1 MKESKAARLEKREG
15 KCMLRFD
22 LNISILLKEVPF
34 LERFER
40 AASLGFGAVEFWWP
54 GGENLS
60 ATAERLRA
68 TGLAVALMNFDAGN
82 MAGGER
88 GFLNDHGRQEQFRAN
103 VPVALEF
110 ARQVG
115 CPQLNA
121 LVGNT
126 IPGKGR
132 EEQMEQVRKNLAWAA
147 DQAAA
152 AGLGVVVESLNVFE
166 NPHYL
171 LTNTRETFE
180 LLADVNRPNLKY
192 QYDIYHM
199 QRMEGNLI
207 ATLREYIGKMGHIQV
222 ADSPERHEPG
232 TGEIHYSHVLAALDA
247 LGYQGYVGLEYNP
260 TTSSEASF
268 AWLPDNRRGA
278 VAVNDLCL

>member
-1 MKESKAARLEKREG
+1 
-15 KCMLRFD
+15 MLRFD

-40 AASLGFGAVEFWWP
+40 AASLGFEAVEFWWP

-60 ATAERLRA
+60 ATAERLHA

-88 GFLNDHGRQEQFRAN
+88 GFLNDPGRQEQFRAN
-103 VPVALEF
+103 VTVALEF

-121 LVGNT
+121 LVGNI
-126 IPGKGR
+126 IPGKSR

-171 LTNTRETFE
+171 LTNTRETLE

-232 TGEIHYSHVLAALDA
+232 TGEIHYSHVLAALDT

-278 VAVNDLCL
+278 VVVNDLRL

>member
-1 MKESKAARLEKREG
+1 M
-15 KCMLRFD
+15 
-22 LNISILLKEVPF
+22 V
-34 LERFER
+34 
-40 AASLGFGAVEFWWP
+40 
-54 GGENLS
+54 GG
-60 ATAERLRA
+60 R
-68 TGLAVALMNFDAGN
+68 
-82 MAGGER
+82 R
-88 GFLNDHGRQEQFRAN
+88 GFRNAAGRREQFRAN

-126 IPGKGR
+126 IPGKSR
-132 EEQMEQVRKNLAWAA
+132 EEQMERVRKNLAWAA

-171 LTNTRETFE
+171 LTNTRETLK
-180 LLADVNRPNLKY
+180 LLVEVNRPNLKY

-207 ATLREYIGKMGHIQV
+207 ATLHEHIGRIEHIQV
-222 ADSPERHEPG
+222 ADSPGRHEPG
-232 TGEIHYSHVLAALDA
+232 TGEIHYLNVLAALDT
-247 LGYQGYVGLEYNP
+247 LGYQGYIGLEYNP
-260 TTSSEASF
+260 TTCSEPSL
-268 AWLPDNRRGA
+268 AWLPEDRRGMLA
-278 VAVNDLCL
+278 VSDLRL

>member
-1 MKESKAARLEKREG
+1 
-15 KCMLRFD
+15 MLRFD

-88 GFLNDHGRQEQFRAN
+88 GFLNDPGRQEQFRAN
-103 VPVALEF
+103 VTVALEF

-121 LVGNT
+121 LVGNI
-126 IPGKGR
+126 IPGKSR

-171 LTNTRETFE
+171 LTNTRETLE

-278 VAVNDLCL
+278 VAVNDLRL

>member
-1 MKESKAARLEKREG
+1 MIH
-15 KCMLRFD
+15 FD

-40 AASLGFGAVEFWWP
+40 AANLGFAAVEFWWP
-54 GGENLS
+54 GEENLS

-68 TGLAVALMNFDAGN
+68 SGLAVALMNFDAGN
-82 MAGGER
+82 MAAGER
-88 GFLNDHGRQEQFRAN
+88 GFLNDPVRQEQFWAN
-103 VPVALEF
+103 VPIAIEF
-110 ARQVG
+110 ARQIG

-126 IPGKGR
+126 IPGESR
-132 EEQMEQVRKNLAWAA
+132 EAQMERVRKNLSRAA

-152 AGLGVVVESLNVFE
+152 VGLGVVVESLNVFE
-166 NPHYL
+166 NPRYL
-171 LTNTRETFE
+171 LTNTRETLK
-180 LLADVNRPNLKY
+180 LLAEVNRPNLKY

-199 QRMEGNLI
+199 QRMEGNII
-207 ATLREYIGKMGHIQV
+207 ATLREHIARIGHIQL
-222 ADSPERHEPG
+222 ADSPGRNEPG
-232 TGEIHYSHVLAALDA
+232 TGEIHYPHVLAALDA

-268 AWLPDNRRGA
+268 AWLPKERRGP
-278 VAVNDLCL
+278 VAVSDLRL